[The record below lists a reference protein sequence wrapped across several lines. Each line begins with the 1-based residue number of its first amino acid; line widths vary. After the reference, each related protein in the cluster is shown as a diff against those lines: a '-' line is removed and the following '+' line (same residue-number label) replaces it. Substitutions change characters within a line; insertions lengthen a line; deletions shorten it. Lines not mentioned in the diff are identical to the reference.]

1 MPIDKKI
8 LLDKKILSV
17 DADDDD
23 GVDIKSFT
31 LFVQENTNR
40 NKNSTANQFSELGE
54 DLLGEIEEKKQRKE
68 IEKQKFIP
76 YILKHDK
83 KYSQRQLNSYS
94 FEDIKEIYNETRNSR
109 PLRKA
114 LRFIFNL

>member
-1 MPIDKKI
+1 MA
-8 LLDKKILSV
+8 LDKKILSV

-40 NKNSTANQFSELGE
+40 NKNSIANQFTELGE

-68 IEKQKFIP
+68 TEKQKLIP
-76 YILKHDK
+76 YILRHDK

-94 FEDIKEIYNETRNSR
+94 FEDVKEIRDELKNKNIFRR
-109 PLRKA
+109 IFH
-114 LRFIFNL
+114 FIFNL